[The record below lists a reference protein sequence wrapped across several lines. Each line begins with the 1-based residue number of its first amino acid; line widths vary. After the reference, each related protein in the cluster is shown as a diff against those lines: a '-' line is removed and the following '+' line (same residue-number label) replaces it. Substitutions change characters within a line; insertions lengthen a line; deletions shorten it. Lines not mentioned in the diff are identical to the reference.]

1 MNYKETIIQNIKD
14 CGQSLIDNAE
24 NIVGDYKYIRG
35 LMINCFVDVINEA
48 PYISADVDFC
58 PERFIDRLNTNNKV
72 EDYNKE

>member
-24 NIVGDYKYIRG
+24 NIVGDYKYARG
-35 LMINCFVDVINEA
+35 FMINCFVDGINEA
-48 PYISADVDFC
+48 PHISVGVDFC
-58 PERFIDRLNTNNKV
+58 PEHFIERLNTNNKV